1 MKKLFILLAVALLA
15 GCVQN
20 GDGEKIGTVVR
31 INKSGAFCPTNE
43 VEIVR
48 GGLSNGT
55 GAVGGIFD
63 ATVEDASLLEKLKS
77 AMEHQQEVKITFTSE
92 MFTFCRSG
100 NQGSH
105 FIRSVDVMNAPA
117 PAANGL
123 APVAAGTGSRNDT
136 IVKLLSVQ
144 AELLKE
150 LASTSR

>member
-1 MKKLFILLAVALLA
+1 MKKLLISISIAALALLA

-31 INKSGAFCPTNE
+31 VNKSGAICPTNE

-63 ATVEDASLLEKLKS
+63 ATVEDSALLQKLKD

-92 MFTFCRSG
+92 MFTLCRSG
-100 NQGSH
+100 NPGSH
-105 FIRSVDVMNAPA
+105 FIRSVEVMNAPA
-117 PAANGL
+117 PASNGL
-123 APVAAGTGSRNDT
+123 APKVSGSRGDT
-136 IVKLLSVQ
+136 IEKLLNVQ

-150 LASTSR
+150 LATK